1 MKFLKTETMRRV
13 LSLAALLLFAAAS
26 PAYTQQAT
34 QDRSAGDSQK
44 AVSYAFIS
52 PNVRETMTLE
62 ESVRLLKSPEEL
74 KLIRETR
81 NLACRLRLK
90 TRISK
95 AVGSWKD
102 GAENSIMF
110 RVVTDKPTVGYA
122 SSWLGRLEHQKT
134 VLYFRQHPTGA
145 GVIYMLYPQSRR
157 NNLFSISRMLDQS
170 GVQYRTLIPLAHR
183 RAAIYIIDLKHE
195 LKEQQIAS
203 AATML
208 GARLIIIRGTG
219 DFIGDDNDREKA
231 QQVFNQVVKDYETIH
246 PPQTMRNC
254 ALKP

>member
-1 MKFLKTETMRRV
+1 MKFLKTETMRRA

-34 QDRSAGDSQK
+34 QDTGDSQK

-52 PNVRETMTLE
+52 PNVRENLTLK

-90 TRISK
+90 TEISK
-95 AVGSWKD
+95 AIGSWKD

-110 RVVTDKPTVGYA
+110 RVVTDQPTVGYA

-134 VLYFRQHPTGA
+134 VLFFRQQPA
-145 GVIYMLYPQSRR
+145 GIGVMYILYPQSRR
-157 NNLFSISRMLDQS
+157 INLFSISRTLDQS
-170 GVQYRTLIPLAHR
+170 GVQYRTLIPLAR
-183 RAAIYIIDLKHE
+183 RRTSIYIIDLKHE
-195 LKEQQIAS
+195 LPEKQITS
-203 AATML
+203 AALRL
-208 GARLIIIRGTG
+208 GARVIIIRGTG

-246 PPQTMRNC
+246 PPQTVRMSVRS
-254 ALKP
+254 